1 MCNGYNGASLTF
13 EENGVF
19 RIRGIVSGGVPKDG
33 QIYVCDPNEYV
44 IFTDVAQ
51 FIPWI
56 KESVPQL
63 KQSTLTNGSGR
74 LLS

>member
-19 RIRGIVSGGVPKDG
+19 SIRGIVSGGVPKDG
-33 QIYVCDPNEYV
+33 QIYVCDPYEYV

-51 FIPWI
+51 FIHWI
-56 KESVPQL
+56 KESVPEL
-63 KQSTLTNGSGR
+63 NHSTSTNDSGR
-74 LLS
+74 LS